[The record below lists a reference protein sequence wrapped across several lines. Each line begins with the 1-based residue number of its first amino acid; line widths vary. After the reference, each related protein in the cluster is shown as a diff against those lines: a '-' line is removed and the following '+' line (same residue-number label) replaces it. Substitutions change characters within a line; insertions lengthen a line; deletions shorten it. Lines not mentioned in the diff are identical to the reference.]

1 MKEVVMKRTVED
13 VMTRSVVVVR
23 DSAPFKEMVRL
34 MDEYRVTGLPVV
46 DGAGRLIGMV
56 TEADLLL
63 KEEYASSQ
71 AWRAHGF
78 RWRRHRADRSKARGL
93 VAAQLMTSPA
103 ISVEPKASLAR
114 AAQLMHERGVKRLPV
129 VSDEGKIL
137 GIVSRADLLRVFL
150 RRDQEIAG
158 DVLDGIVKRTLWIDP
173 SSVRVSVKNG
183 VVTLG
188 GRLERRSLV
197 DLLVEM
203 VQGSDGVVGVENR
216 LSFEFDVTRSGP
228 RVGLSNRGCS
238 FRSSA
243 NAARIPYQATP
254 CMFST
259 SRCPTS
265 STIES
270 RLTAWI
276 PSCES
281 MATRPGRVG

>member
-1 MKEVVMKRTVED
+1 MKRTVED

-158 DVLDGIVKRTLWIDP
+158 DVR
-173 SSVRVSVKNG
+173 
-183 VVTLG
+183 
-188 GRLERRSLV
+188 RLERRSLV